1 MFAVSKDFQ
10 RGVASLERGKGSDG
24 LGCPHLG
31 QTDLVC

>member
-10 RGVASLERGKGSDG
+10 RGVASFEPGKGSDG